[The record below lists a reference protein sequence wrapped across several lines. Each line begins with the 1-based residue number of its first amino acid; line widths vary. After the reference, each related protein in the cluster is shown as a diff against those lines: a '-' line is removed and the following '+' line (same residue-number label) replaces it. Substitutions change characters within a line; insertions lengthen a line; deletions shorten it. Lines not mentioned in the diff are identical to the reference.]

1 MVERMGKLSVKDLV
15 LIRNLEDSCKVNYK
29 QVADRLGVS
38 HTAIKKRVSKIIS
51 RNYISLNVSL
61 NLKKLG
67 FILALLFLEVA
78 TDEHLNKLLDRFSEC
93 PRIILMFK
101 TMGDYNLAAL
111 IYAEDRRVLDS
122 ILGTCMLRTMEGIR
136 KSTVIPISNIL
147 INRYYNVK
155 IPVQK
160 WEIAPCGVDCCSC
173 KRYRSKECIGCP
185 VTKCYTGWFSIKHLS
200 EEDKENPR

>member
-29 QVADRLGVS
+29 HVADRLGVS

-101 TMGDYNLAAL
+101 TMGD
-111 IYAEDRRVLDS
+111 
-122 ILGTCMLRTMEGIR
+122 
-136 KSTVIPISNIL
+136 
-147 INRYYNVK
+147 
-155 IPVQK
+155 
-160 WEIAPCGVDCCSC
+160 
-173 KRYRSKECIGCP
+173 
-185 VTKCYTGWFSIKHLS
+185 
-200 EEDKENPR
+200 